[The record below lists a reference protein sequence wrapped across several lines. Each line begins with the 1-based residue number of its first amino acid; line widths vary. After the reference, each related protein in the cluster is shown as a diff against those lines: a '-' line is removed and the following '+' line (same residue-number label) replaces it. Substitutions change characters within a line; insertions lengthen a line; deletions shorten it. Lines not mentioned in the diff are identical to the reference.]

1 MDMQAVIKAGAVGA
15 GILILFNFLALIP
28 CVGCITFLL
37 ASGVYV
43 GTGVL
48 AVHWMEA
55 PPDLN
60 SGAINGAIAALAA
73 ALIAGVVNVF
83 ISTAYFG
90 LTGTDQMAQVL
101 ADLPPEQLEAM
112 AQMGLDPALFA
123 GGAGLAGVV
132 GISTA
137 CCCLW
142 ALVAGTFGAGGGGFW
157 ASRKASQ

>member
-15 GILILFNFLALIP
+15 GILIIFNFIALIP

-37 ASGVYV
+37 AFAVYV

-48 AVHWMEA
+48 AVNWMETT
-55 PPDLN
+55 PDLN
-60 SGAINGAIAALAA
+60 SGLQNGAAAAVIAALAA
-73 ALIAGVVNVF
+73 GVVNVL

-90 LTGTDQMAQVL
+90 ITGSDVTSQVL
-101 ADLPPEQLEAM
+101 ADLPPEQLEAI
-112 AQMGLDPALFA
+112 AQLGIDPTLFA

-132 GISTA
+132 GVSMA

-142 ALVAGTFGAGGGGFW
+142 AFIAAIHGALGGGFW